1 MLARLDIAKLLGT
14 EKALND
20 ADVIRSIDFIA
31 RHAASVARQGIMDGL
46 VFANWQTH
54 LPPTVCNRLLAH
66 VNSLDLQVFLEVAP
80 PGYLDPTECLEIDM
94 NLIKGIIFRNGTI
107 MRNGD
112 RRNYFQMEDMR
123 RGIRALAKVS
133 FKGDTT
139 VMIWDTIDDGIELS
153 HAVAKRSFNW
163 CRFHCVI
170 SWIGPEAA
178 LNDARIAIDQ
188 TQVEE
193 PLGALMWLKTNTTVS
208 AHEAWRLNDRVLL
221 KRTCDDQDSLAVYRP
236 LEQYIPNLRARLQP
250 RSRVQPHRAAG
261 PTVDATFE
269 WPAEVVESRTNPVT
283 SFPGGLRYKG
293 LGYFHLGLN
302 VSAQA
307 FANLVDG
314 QRRLRDLN
322 LLDRLG
328 PQELA
333 DMADKLFI
341 REDDCQNAVVELKLL
356 LSEARGT
363 EDDRLK
369 VYVGLH
375 SGFRD
380 GVTGHFWGL
389 FDVDS
394 RTGCIDLYI
403 NAKSANRLGSILHTY
418 LSSRNVARD
427 QCFLAEYRQSE
438 HAGEL
443 SEKWNLPNSI
453 VRDIEQLTPVEN
465 LLFLRRLVRT
475 DEFDHDLEFLRTRIV
490 ACCEY
495 QLLEVPTLQ
504 QYRAL
509 CSSTYLDG
517 GISADELVKSR
528 LAWHAQNGL
537 DHPDVS
543 DAISLFTEV
552 DALLPTLLKRRQS
565 GFIDSLEAVS
575 AEILQ
580 KGKIDVSADIFALA
594 IFSAFKRLALDEV
607 YLEVL
612 DRNPLPNPQPDQPAC
627 LAEMFALGSQCQ
639 AYFDMTS
646 NVLGTILAK
655 RYHNYCLEN
664 QPPRR
669 DDSFTE
675 LPTAYYSTQVD
686 IDMTPEKPTVSAYYR
701 VTFLGIFAAP
711 ALVDILLLSTIGRG
725 LYLTTYM
732 SSDEKSMATAGLM
745 TALLLCGAIST
756 WIGSGGTYYLNAMA
770 YPALNMFVLTRLTAG
785 VAVSL
790 FVGLVA
796 LIAVGFVKGFYS
808 GLIFFLYL
816 VCLSTYLNLLG
827 TLSIYQ
833 YPGFAFRSGRT
844 VVITCIPILFIS
856 PILTLLIGHDI
867 VVYLC
872 VLYGFLTA
880 VILGTRRIVS
890 QWGSWYL
897 DIPFVSDTEI
907 VAWYSKTEES
917 TQVIK
922 TLPPGTDLAATPF
935 PRMALMAEILKEH
948 KRKPWTKSTADNL
961 VKRLENGFEA
971 TLLLMDWYS
980 TYTRTAMPYK
990 FSPTWNLQCKAA
1002 VDTLKDMQKGLKL
1015 HNAFLHWRQG
1025 SDAVWCGFLYF
1036 VIALMDKWVF
1046 LITGGSLV
1054 GLSTNTAFR
1063 LAVGF
1068 GLAYYLVAAVCLDSV
1083 AQPLWTLAQK
1093 TTDQPITSLQF
1104 LREAAV
1110 NDARARR
1117 KLYWS
1122 NLVKFFLMHGWALS
1136 VTAAIMWTFEGSR
1149 DGVIMFVAYIGAYS
1163 GLLFYQYN
1171 RIFAGTRALKDLV
1184 TASIIGI
1191 LGGSVL
1197 VRTLPEFQYGGVAT
1211 LALATWT
1218 TALLSLWS
1226 ADIGWPRSRDAQ
1238 SEKASRSTFS
1248 IYQSGALASRCDFTQ
1263 AECLETFEST
1273 TNPNQGQAYR
1283 VQPTVYPGTE
1293 VANAIAIAAETTRGH
1308 LLSEAFPNA
1317 RFLLCEAIRLWRSGE
1332 VTVDL
1337 VTQDRLL
1344 RPEQRRIRV
1353 ITQDDGNL
1361 LRLVVFIHRDGTPQV
1376 QALDV
1381 LRHRNL
1387 IAEAIL
1393 HATAFLRLKLSRS
1406 DSGLTATLLA
1416 RPEGAQSLAI
1426 PEGIKQQLEL
1436 YPTESRRSIE
1446 DENKELLSHV
1456 LLGLNADHDWDMSPA
1471 CLRKDLLDRWEG
1483 KTSRLTA
1490 EDATWLSERFGRQ
1503 DNLQRV
1509 ARGNLGAALA
1519 ILVGSHAKSM
1529 LGVDSEKDLVSLS
1542 SSVTDEWLVEAERLA
1557 TAKQHNSHFLDI
1569 CLYGFRRVFDGAR
1582 FALKFLVISTVADPE
1597 YQRELDY
1604 VLADKPFLV
1613 RWPAKT
1619 VLIGIWLYCKT
1630 LQRIILPVFLVS
1642 TFLCRRS
1649 GVI

>member
-1 MLARLDIAKLLGT
+1 MGNFSDPPTPEETHLLSKWNAIILDPLCANAVPAASSAPDSTRVLARLDIAKLLGT
-14 EKALND
+14 DKALND
-20 ADVIRSIDFIA
+20 NDIVRAIDIVA
-31 RHAASVARQGIMDGL
+31 QHAASVACQGIMDGL
-46 VFANWQTH
+46 VFANWQAH
-54 LPPTVCNRLLAH
+54 LPPTVCNRLVAH
-66 VNSLDLQVFLEVAP
+66 VNSLSLQVFLEVGP
-80 PGYLDPTECLEIDM
+80 PGYLDPTGCLEIDM
-94 NLIKGIIFRNGTI
+94 NLVKGIIFRNGTI
-107 MRNGD
+107 LRNGD
-112 RRNYFQMEDMR
+112 RRNYFQMEEMR
-123 RGIRALAKVS
+123 RGLRALAKVS
-133 FKGDTT
+133 FKEDTT
-139 VMIWDTIDDGIELS
+139 VMMWDTIDDGIELS

-163 CRFHCVI
+163 CRFHCAI

-178 LNDARIAIDQ
+178 LTDTGIAIDQ

-208 AHEAWRLNDRVLL
+208 AHEAWRLNDRVLP
-221 KRTCDDQDSLAVYRP
+221 KSICEDQDALAVYGP
-236 LEQYIPNLRARLQP
+236 LEVYIPNLRARLTP
-250 RSRVQPHRAAG
+250 RSRIRYPADA
-261 PTVDATFE
+261 PDTTSATVDAKFE
-269 WPAEVVESRTNPVT
+269 WPAEVEESRMNPLT
-283 SFPGGLRYKG
+283 SSPGGLQYEG
-293 LGYFHLGLN
+293 LGCFHLGLN
-302 VSAQA
+302 VFAEA

-322 LLDRLG
+322 LLDRLQ

-333 DMADKLFI
+333 DMADKLFF
-341 REDDCQNAVVELKLL
+341 RGGDCQNAVGELKLL
-356 LSEARGT
+356 LSEARGM

-394 RTGCIDLYI
+394 RTGSIDLYI
-403 NAKSANRLGSILHTY
+403 NAKSADRLGCILHTY
-418 LSSRNVARD
+418 LSCRNVARD
-427 QCFLAEYRQSE
+427 QCLLAEYRQSE

-443 SEKWNLPNSI
+443 SEKWDLPNSI

-475 DEFDHDLEFLRTRIV
+475 NEFDFDLEFVKTRIV

-495 QLLEVPTLQ
+495 QLLEKPTLE

-517 GISADELVKSR
+517 GISVDELVKSR

-552 DALLPTLLKRRQS
+552 EALLPILLKRRQS
-565 GFIDSLEAVS
+565 GFIDSLEVVF
-575 AEILQ
+575 AEVLQ
-580 KGKIDVSADIFALA
+580 KGKIDVSADVFALA

-646 NVLGTILAK
+646 NVLGIILAK
-655 RYHNYCLEN
+655 RYHDYCLEN

-686 IDMTPEKPTVSAYYR
+686 IDMTPERPSVSAYYR

-732 SSDEKSMATAGLM
+732 SSEEKSMATAGLM

-790 FVGLVA
+790 FVGFVA
-796 LIAVGFVKGFYS
+796 LIAVGLVKGFYS
-808 GLIFFLYL
+808 GLIFFLYM

-844 VVITCIPILFIS
+844 VVISCIPILFIS

-872 VLYGFLTA
+872 VLYGFLTS

-907 VAWYSKTEES
+907 VAWYSKTEEA

-922 TLPPGTDLAATPF
+922 TLPSGTDLAATPF

-948 KRKPWTKSTADNL
+948 KRKPWTKSTSDDL
-961 VKRLENGFEA
+961 VKRLENGLEA

-980 TYTRTAMPYK
+980 TCTRTAMPYK

-1054 GLSTNTAFR
+1054 GLSTNSTAFR

-1122 NLVKFFLMHGWALS
+1122 NLVKFFLIHGWALS

-1149 DGVIMFVAYIGAYS
+1149 DGVIMFLAYVGAYS

-1218 TALLSLWS
+1218 TAVLSLWS
-1226 ADIGWPRSRDAQ
+1226 ADIGWPRTRDTQ
-1238 SEKASRSTFS
+1238 SEKASWSTFS
-1248 IYQSGALASRCDFTQ
+1248 IYQSGALVSRCDFTQ
-1263 AECLETFEST
+1263 AECLETFESA
-1273 TNPNQGQAYR
+1273 TNLNQSQAYR
-1283 VQPTVYPGTE
+1283 VESTVYPGTE
-1293 VANAIAIAAETTRGH
+1293 VTNAITISAETIRGH

-1317 RFLLCEAIRLWRSGE
+1317 EFLLCEAIRLWRSGE
-1332 VTVDL
+1332 VAVDL
-1337 VTQDRLL
+1337 VTQDRLS
-1344 RPEQRRIRV
+1344 RPEQRRMRF
-1353 ITQDDGNL
+1353 ITQDDGKL
-1361 LRLVVFIHRDGTPQV
+1361 LRLIVFIHVEGASQV
-1376 QALDV
+1376 QAIDV

-1393 HATAFLRLKLSRS
+1393 HATAFSRLKLSRS
-1406 DSGLTATLLA
+1406 DSDLTATLLA
-1416 RPEGAQSLAI
+1416 RPQGAQLLAI
-1426 PEGIKQQLEL
+1426 PEGIKHQLEW
-1436 YPTESRRSIE
+1436 YPTECKRRID
-1446 DENKELLSHV
+1446 DEHKELLRHV
-1456 LLGLNADHDWDMSPA
+1456 LLGLDADHDWDKSPA
-1471 CLRKDLLDRWEG
+1471 CLR
-1483 KTSRLTA
+1483 
-1490 EDATWLSERFGRQ
+1490 
-1503 DNLQRV
+1503 
-1509 ARGNLGAALA
+1509 
-1519 ILVGSHAKSM
+1519 
-1529 LGVDSEKDLVSLS
+1529 
-1542 SSVTDEWLVEAERLA
+1542 
-1557 TAKQHNSHFLDI
+1557 
-1569 CLYGFRRVFDGAR
+1569 
-1582 FALKFLVISTVADPE
+1582 
-1597 YQRELDY
+1597 
-1604 VLADKPFLV
+1604 
-1613 RWPAKT
+1613 
-1619 VLIGIWLYCKT
+1619 
-1630 LQRIILPVFLVS
+1630 
-1642 TFLCRRS
+1642 
-1649 GVI
+1649 